1 MCNPIIKKWHTC
13 HVCKMAVADMSYV
26 VSTWVKL
33 TTFSVKYLQGVKENQ
48 VTLSSSFFFG
58 VL

>member
-1 MCNPIIKKWHTC
+1 
-13 HVCKMAVADMSYV
+13 MSYV